1 MTPILE
7 LAGVHAGYSI
17 IDVLHGVN
25 LQVMPGEV
33 FAILGPNGA
42 GKSTTLRVCSGQ
54 IAPSSGSLKVNGR
67 EVNGV
72 RSDALARAGICLIP
86 EGRGVFPNLTVN
98 DNLRMWT
105 FSGTPYKVVS
115 DKAFHYFPQLYE
127 RRSQLAG
134 TLSGGEQQMLA
145 LSRALTTNPV
155 LLMLDD
161 LSMGLAPLIV
171 ENLYNT
177 VAELARDGLSILVVE
192 QFAQAVLGVATRAAI
207 MLHGCID
214 RVGSPA
220 DLAAEAASAY
230 LGGDA
235 VTSHTA
241 SHIASHGG

>member
-1 MTPILE
+1 MTPLLE
-7 LAGVHAGYSI
+7 LAGVRAGYGI
-17 IDVLHGVN
+17 IDVLHGVD
-25 LQVMPGEV
+25 LTVMPGEV
-33 FAILGPNGA
+33 FALLGPNGA
-42 GKSTTLRVCSGQ
+42 GKSTTLQVCSGQ
-54 IAPSSGSLKVNGR
+54 IAPSAGALRINGR

-72 RSDALARAGICLIP
+72 RPDTLARLGICLIP

-105 FSGTPYKVVS
+105 YAGAPFKQVAE
-115 DKAFHYFPQLYE
+115 KAFHYFPRLYE

-145 LSRALTTNPV
+145 LSRALATDPV

-171 ENLYNT
+171 EGLYAK

-207 MLHGCID
+207 MLHGRIE
-214 RVGSPA
+214 RTGSPTE
-220 DLAAEAASAY
+220 LAAEAASAY
-230 LGGDA
+230 LGGHAD
-235 VTSHTA
+235 TT
-241 SHIASHGG
+241 HGG